1 MPRETFPSLSEYPV
15 EDAMSEIPGSF
26 ASVREF
32 AAYTTDPR
40 HIIRGVTFLSP
51 KDRFTL
57 ENGWEVFATTE
68 TDFSIIWFAIPPD
81 SMNDSRGWRCI
92 KFLNPDQINISG
104 TRASSRFEREIG
116 ALQRYQDIPP
126 WLRVSGV
133 AYEAHPFAEELDQ
146 PEILYPL
153 LVTHFCNPPLTM
165 ETLCTSIAFR
175 RLRRYPPFIAAFGIN
190 AALALKG
197 PQREGRAHRDTSL
210 QNAFFTPHGTSAF
223 TFFDTGI
230 ITDPDHRLTETGI
243 LLGTAG
249 IMSPEQIKSPW
260 ALDYRSDIYALGCCL
275 FRLAAR
281 HGEYPFGSTTDVER
295 AAPILL
301 RHLNVEPPFE
311 DIADT
316 DPRLADVIRQ
326 CLRKRRDRRPQS
338 LEDIVQQLIPI
349 VRGTGAEQLVPQEI
363 LSMSDFMD
371 VELDELFTS

>member
-1 MPRETFPSLSEYPV
+1 MPEETIPSLSESPV
-15 EDAMSEIPGSF
+15 EDALAEVPGVF
-26 ASVREF
+26 TSVRGF

-40 HIIRGVTFLSP
+40 HIIDGVTFLPP
-51 KDRFTL
+51 KEMFTL

-68 TDFSIIWFAIPPD
+68 TDFSIIWFARPPD
-81 SMNDSRGWRCI
+81 SLNDSRGWRCI
-92 KFLNPDQINISG
+92 KFLHPDQINACG

-116 ALQRYQDIPP
+116 ALRRYQNIPT
-126 WLRVSGV
+126 WLRVSDV

-165 ETLCTSIAFR
+165 ETLCSSIAFHK
-175 RLRRYPPFIAAFGIN
+175 LRCYPPFIAAFGIN

-210 QNAFFTPHGTSAF
+210 QNVFFTPHGTSAF

-249 IMSPEQIKSPW
+249 VMSPEQIKSPW

-275 FRLAAR
+275 FLLASR
-281 HGEYPFGSTTDVER
+281 HGEYPFGSTADANQ

-301 RHLNVEPPFE
+301 QHLNVEPPFE
-311 DIADT
+311 DIAGT
-316 DPRLADVIRQ
+316 DPQLADVIRQ

-338 LEDIVQQLIPI
+338 LEDIVQQLLPI
-349 VRGTGAEQLVPQEI
+349 VRGTDAERLVPQEI
-363 LSMSDFMD
+363 LHAPDFMD
-371 VELDELFTS
+371 VELDELFS